1 MSVALGSGWHARRDG
16 NGDVV
21 LERKV
26 SPLDKDATRE
36 KLRDLGPGSNFIV
49 RRDERIT
56 DSLTV
61 PSATWGAV

>member
-21 LERKV
+21 LERKT
-26 SPLDKDATRE
+26 SPLDKEATRS
-36 KLRDLGPGSNFIV
+36 KLMELGPTSDFIV
-49 RRDERIT
+49 RGDERIT
-56 DSLTV
+56 DTFVV

>member
-21 LERKV
+21 LERKT
-26 SPLDKDATRE
+26 SPLDKEATRA
-36 KLRDLGPGSNFIV
+36 KLRDLGPGSSFIV
-49 RRDERIT
+49 RSDERIT
-56 DSLTV
+56 ESLMV